1 MGDLLACCWV
11 WWCRRGANARA
22 VCRIWGLV
30 LLLGLIPCAFVGV
43 AHAGPN
49 LVLNGGFTQ
58 DTLSPANY
66 TSFQIGSYT
75 YSSTSYT
82 GSLTNWTIGSS
93 GYNYV
98 FTSGTATAIASY
110 GTAAL
115 LDGSTIGNSPAGG
128 NFLVS
133 DANAGSSAITQT
145 VSGLTVGAPTTLTFY
160 WGAAQQSGY
169 SGATTQYWQ
178 VSLGSS
184 TQDTTTYSLGSGA
197 FSGWMQATM
206 TFIPTST
213 SEVLSF
219 LAVGTGSPP
228 LLLLDGVTLEAPE
241 PATWAVLVTGLVGLG
256 FAARRR
262 RGTRALAA
270 VSIV

>member
-1 MGDLLACCWV
+1 MGDLRAACRV
-11 WWCRRGANARA
+11 QGRRREGTAR
-22 VCRIWGLV
+22 GLRGTWSIA
-30 LLLGLIPCAFVGV
+30 LLLALMACIFGGA
-43 AHAGPN
+43 AQAGPN
-49 LVLNGGFTQ
+49 LVLNGGFAQ

-82 GSLTNWTIGSS
+82 GSLTSWTVGSG

-98 FTSGTATAIASY
+98 FASGTSTAIASY
-110 GTAAL
+110 GTASL
-115 LDGSTIGNSPAGG
+115 LDGTTIANSPAGG

-133 DANAGSSAITQT
+133 DANAGSGAISQS
-145 VSGLTVGAPTTLTFY
+145 VSGLSVGVATTLTFY
-160 WGAAQQSGY
+160 WAAAQQSGY

-178 VSLGSS
+178 VSLGSV
-184 TQDTTTYSLGSGA
+184 TKDTTTYSLGSGA
-197 FSGWMQATM
+197 FSGWMAATM

-228 LLLLDGVTLEAPE
+228 LLLLDGVTLGVPE
-241 PATWAVLVTGLVGLG
+241 PATWAVLVAGLVGLG
-256 FAARRR
+256 VVVRRR
-262 RGTRALAA
+262 RCISGLNL
-270 VSIV
+270 

>member
-1 MGDLLACCWV
+1 MDDRVVHHPGAGRAARG
-11 WWCRRGANARA
+11 RRVIA
-22 VCRIWGLV
+22 
-30 LLLGLIPCAFVGV
+30 LLLGMALLGFVGN
-43 AHAGPN
+43 AHAGAN
-49 LVLNGGFTQ
+49 LVLNGGFEQ
-58 DTLSPANY
+58 DTLAPANY
-66 TSFQIGSYT
+66 TSFQIGSYS
-75 YSSTSYT
+75 YGGTSYT
-82 GSLTNWTIGSS
+82 GSLTDWTIGSS

-110 GTAAL
+110 GTAGL
-115 LDGSTIGNSPAGG
+115 LDGATIGNSPAGG

-145 VSGLTVGAPTTLTFY
+145 INGLKVGATTTLTFY
-160 WGAAQQSGY
+160 WAAAQQSGY

-184 TQDTTTYSLGSGA
+184 AHNTTTYSLGSGA

-206 TFIPTST
+206 TFIPTSI

-228 LLLLDGVTLEAPE
+228 LLLLDGVTLTVPE
-241 PATWAVLVTGLVGLG
+241 PASWAILVTGLAAAGMVFGRSRI
-256 FAARRR
+256 ARRR
-262 RGTRALAA
+262 VENA
-270 VSIV
+270 V